1 MKMHTLRKTLGRRI
15 GIFAI
20 LGAGALPGQTAVD
33 PGVRTGT
40 PVPGGTVAGLTSNQK
55 AAFTAATSVFKEVN
69 NTVGS
74 PVGLGPGFNSD
85 SCVSCHAQPA
95 TGGSSPAT
103 NPLFNVYQLNGA
115 TNTMPSFITTNSPVV
130 NARSPFLADGI
141 TPDGKVQQLFVIT
154 GRTYAPPGCNAT
166 QPNFAAE
173 LAANNL
179 IFRQTTP
186 VYGDGLLEIIQ
197 NADILASFNSTA
209 SARALRGIGGH
220 ASIAPDGSISRFG
233 WKAQHRSLILF
244 SGDAYNTEE
253 GITNELSLN
262 EINTT
267 PGCDTNPMPED
278 HTLYSATF
286 PAHAFDGDPQ
296 DLANFMRFLGAPP
309 RGTATASTKNGQTQF
324 NKVGCNLCHTQ
335 SFKTPVADVAALS
348 NITVNLFSDLM
359 VHHMGP
365 CLADNIVQGNVQG
378 DEFRTAPLW
387 GVSQRV
393 FFMHDGRTTNIVQA
407 IEDHFCNANAQ
418 YQASEADTVINTFN
432 ALSPTNQQDLV
443 NFLRIL

>member
-1 MKMHTLRKTLGRRI
+1 MEMHTFCKTLGGRI
-15 GIFAI
+15 GILALLGGGA
-20 LGAGALPGQTAVD
+20 LGAQTAVD

-40 PVPGGTVAGLTSNQK
+40 PIPGGAIAGLTTNQK
-55 AAFTAATSVFKEVN
+55 TTFTGARSVFQEVN
-69 NTVGS
+69 NTVGA
-74 PVGLGPGFNSD
+74 PVGLGPGFNSN
-85 SCVSCHAQPA
+85 SCNSCHAQPA
-95 TGGSSPAT
+95 NGGSSPAS
-103 NPLFNVYQLNGA
+103 NPLYNVFQLNGA
-115 TNTMPSFITTNSPVV
+115 TNTMPSFITPNSPVV
-130 NARSPFLADGI
+130 NARSPFLSDGI

-154 GRTYAPPGCNAT
+154 GRTDAPGCNAT

-173 LAANNL
+173 VAANAL

-186 VYGDGLLEIIQ
+186 VFGEGLMEIIQ

-209 SARALRGIGGH
+209 TSRAAKGIGGH
-220 ASIAPDGSISRFG
+220 PSLADDGSISRFG

-253 GITNELSLN
+253 GITNELSPN
-262 EINTT
+262 EINNT
-267 PGCDTNPMPED
+267 PGCATNAFPED
-278 HTLYSATF
+278 HTLFSATF
-286 PAHAFDGDPQ
+286 PAHAFDADPQ
-296 DLANFMRFLGAPP
+296 DLANFMRFLAAPLKGP
-309 RGTATASTKNGQTQF
+309 ATASTKNGQTQF
-324 NKVGCNLCHTQ
+324 NKVGCSLCHTL
-335 SFKTPVADVAALS
+335 SFKTPTADVAALS
-348 NITVNLFSDLM
+348 KITVNLFSDLM

-407 IEDHFCNANAQ
+407 IENHFCNANTQ
-418 YQASEADTVINTFN
+418 YQASEANAVVGAFN
-432 ALSPTNQQDLV
+432 ALTPTNQQDLV